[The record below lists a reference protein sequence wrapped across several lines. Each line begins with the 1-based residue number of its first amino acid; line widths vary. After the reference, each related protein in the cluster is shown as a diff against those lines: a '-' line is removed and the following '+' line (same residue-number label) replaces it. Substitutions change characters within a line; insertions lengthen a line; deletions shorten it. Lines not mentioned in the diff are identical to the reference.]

1 MCQIYVNLIMLFFHK
16 SLIFFNS
23 STQDPEDPDESP
35 LRPALFIENFYDGIG
50 KGSNVNRPDDEE
62 EVDSGGLNKV
72 IFCTIYCILILFFLR
87 SIFLLNTK
95 WWQRNPP
102 GTKLRF

>member
-1 MCQIYVNLIMLFFHK
+1 MSILLCNFFINLYFSI
-16 SLIFFNS
+16 S

-50 KGSNVNRPDDEE
+50 KGSNINRPADEDA
-62 EVDSGGLNKV
+62 VDSGGLNKV

-95 WWQRNPP
+95 WWQWNPP